1 MMKSMP
7 PGITRDRIQRSLILG
22 SSAPLPRP
30 LRVRARYRLLQRM
43 HLQTARRADV
53 FVVRHPKTGG
63 TWLRV
68 LITRLYASKYG
79 LSSRR
84 AVRTDELHNA
94 IDSLPRFCSS
104 SGYLS
109 WEREFGDIVATD
121 PELRQKKLILLAR
134 HPCDIAVSWY
144 RQFTKRTS
152 AFKRELLLHEMDRPI
167 DRDAITMWEYVKHP
181 EIGLPAI
188 IDYYN
193 YWGRNMARLEN
204 GVIVRYEDLRGDTTA
219 ELVKLGGFL
228 GEEFTEEHVRDAVD
242 FGSFENMREL
252 EKSNYFDNRSLTHRK
267 SDDPDTLKVR
277 RGLVGGYREDLDE
290 AQAAELEAMVDA
302 RLDPIYGY
310 AGRVSAQ

>member
-1 MMKSMP
+1 MQSR
-7 PGITRDRIQRSLILG
+7 ITRDRLRRSLILG
-22 SSAPLPRP
+22 GSAPLPRP
-30 LRVRARYRLLQRM
+30 LRVRARYRLLGRLHM
-43 HLQTARRADV
+43 QTARRADV

-84 AVRTDELHNA
+84 AVRTDELHNE
-94 IDSLPRFCSS
+94 IDTLPRFCSS

-109 WEREFGDIVATD
+109 WEREFGDTIAID
-121 PELRQKKLILLAR
+121 PELCQKKLILLAR

-152 AFKRELLLHEMDRPI
+152 AFKRELLLHEMERPI
-167 DRDAITMWEYVKHP
+167 NRDDITMWEYVTHP

-193 YWGRNMARLEN
+193 YWGRNVSRIEN
-204 GVIVRYEDLRGDTTA
+204 ALVVRYEDLRTDTAATLARLA
-219 ELVKLGGFL
+219 EFL
-228 GEEFTEEHVRDAVD
+228 GEEFSEEHIRDAVD

-252 EKSNYFDNRSLTHRK
+252 EQSNYFANRSLTLRNP
-267 SDDPDTLKVR
+267 DDPDTLKVR

-310 AGRVSAQ
+310 AGRNSAQ